1 MDDSF
6 KEKLTDILKDR
17 ISISEG
23 TRANYARGEDAY
35 EPVLSQAVVFPESNE
50 EVSKILKLCN
60 ENKVPVV
67 PFGTGTSLEGH
78 AVGNEKG
85 ITISLE
91 KMNKVLS
98 VNAADFDCRVQ
109 ANVTRKQ
116 LNEYLREDGVFFPI
130 DPGADAAL
138 GGMAACSA
146 SGTMAVKYGTM
157 RTVVTGL
164 TVVLPNGEIIK
175 TGTRAKKSSAGYNLT
190 NLFIGSEGTLG
201 IITEVHLRLSPIP
214 ESIMSAVCHFPDLE
228 SAVLTA
234 QEVIQYGVPIAR
246 IEMLNKDQME
256 ISIKYSKLD
265 KAEPLPTLFF
275 EFHGSEPSNKES
287 INIVEEL
294 SKNNGGSDFK
304 WAESLEER
312 NKLWKA
318 RHEIYYAVKS
328 QGTNVKI
335 YATDVCVPISKLV
348 ECIKFSENEIQQHGL
363 KAPMVGHV
371 GDGNFHVTVI
381 YDPSKEGE
389 YEIIRNFSDK
399 LIDKALEL
407 EGTITG
413 EHGIGLQKKK
423 YLLREHADNLP
434 VMKAIAIASEEDLAT
449 AKIFQKHAD
458 MLLFDSKPPSGA
470 SRPGGNALSF
480 EWSLVA
486 NQDWR
491 LPWMLAGGIDVANL
505 SLAVE
510 ISGASAI
517 DVSSGVEDSKGFKSP
532 VKIKE
537 LLYFAATL

>member
-1 MDDSF
+1 MNEQVQQEL
-6 KEKLTDILKDR
+6 KKILNGR
-17 ISISEG
+17 FSLSES
-23 TRANYARGEDAY
+23 TRANYARGEDSY
-35 EPVLSQAVVFPESNE
+35 EPVLSQAVVFPETNE

-60 ENKVPVV
+60 EHKVPVV

-78 AVGNEKG
+78 VVGNENG

-98 VNAADFDCRVQ
+98 VNGNDFDCRVQ

-116 LNEYLREDGVFFPI
+116 LNEYLREDGIFFPI

-138 GGMAACSA
+138 GGMAATSA

-157 RTVVTGL
+157 RTVVSGL
-164 TVVLPNGEIIK
+164 TVVLANGDIVK

-256 ISIKYSKLD
+256 ISIKYSKLENV
-265 KAEPLPTLFF
+265 EPLPTLFF
-275 EFHGSEPSNKES
+275 EFHGSESLNKES
-287 INIVEEL
+287 IKIVEEL
-294 SKNNGGSDFK
+294 SKNNGGNDFK
-304 WAESLEER
+304 WAESIEDR

-318 RHEIYYAVKS
+318 RHEIYYAVKA

-335 YATDVCVPISKLV
+335 YATDICVPISNLV
-348 ECIKFSENEIQQHGL
+348 ECIKFSEKEIQQHGL

-371 GDGNFHVTVI
+371 GDGNFHVTII
-381 YDPSKEGE
+381 YDPAKKGE

-399 LIDKALEL
+399 LIDKALKL

-413 EHGIGLQKKK
+413 EHGVGLQKKE
-423 YLLREHADNLP
+423 YLLKEHPDNVPL
-434 VMKAIAIASEEDLAT
+434 MKSIKRSLDVNNIMNPGKVFDL
-449 AKIFQKHAD
+449 
-458 MLLFDSKPPSGA
+458 
-470 SRPGGNALSF
+470 N
-480 EWSLVA
+480 
-486 NQDWR
+486 
-491 LPWMLAGGIDVANL
+491 
-505 SLAVE
+505 
-510 ISGASAI
+510 
-517 DVSSGVEDSKGFKSP
+517 
-532 VKIKE
+532 
-537 LLYFAATL
+537 